1 MSDSSVNNLPDV
13 VEILDYALELSSGEE
28 VDAAIER
35 IATDITEKLA
45 DKNPIVIC
53 VLNGGVVF
61 TGQLLP
67 LLRFPLELD
76 YLHATRYQ
84 GEMIGSDINW
94 LARPQLDMKGR
105 TVLILDDIFDEG
117 FTLEAIAEHCR
128 AQGAEEVFTAVL
140 VEKRH
145 DRERAKQRPDFVG
158 LSTSDLYLFGSGM
171 DYLGYWRNLP
181 GIYGLKVEWE

>member
-1 MSDSSVNNLPDV
+1 MSELPDV
-13 VEILDYALELSSGEE
+13 VEILDYALELSSGDE
-28 VDAAIER
+28 VDSAIVR
-35 IATDITEKLA
+35 IADDITKKLS
-45 DKNPIVIC
+45 DENPIVIC

-67 LLRFPLELD
+67 MLRFPLELD
-76 YLHATRYQ
+76 YLHATRYR
-84 GEMIGSDINW
+84 GETIGAEINW
-94 LARPQLDMKGR
+94 LARPQLDMSGR

-117 FTLEAIAEHCR
+117 FTLEAIINHCKS
-128 AQGAEEVFTAVL
+128 AGADKVYTAVL

-145 DRERAKQRPDFVG
+145 DRERADIRPDFVG
-158 LSTSDLYLFGSGM
+158 LTTSDLYLFGSGM

>member
-1 MSDSSVNNLPDV
+1 MSDSPANELPDV

-28 VDAAIER
+28 VDSAIER
-35 IATDITEKLA
+35 IASDITEKLA
-45 DKNPIVIC
+45 DTNPIVIC

-61 TGQLLP
+61 TGQLLT

-76 YLHATRYQ
+76 YLHATRYR
-84 GEMIGSDINW
+84 GETIGSDINW
-94 LARPQLDMKGR
+94 LARPQQDMKDR

-117 FTLEAIAEHCR
+117 FTLQSIVEHCK
-128 AQGAEEVFTAVL
+128 AEGAEAVHTAVL

-145 DRERAKQRPDFVG
+145 DRERADIRPDFVG
-158 LSTSDLYLFGSGM
+158 LTTSDLYLFGSGM